1 MQFSFLVSSLT
12 LLLANPVFAEESDGE
27 PDQSEPTPVEEII
40 VHGEMEIQR
49 KRAKVIQNLRHLGY
63 REVRQKDGRSIMRPA
78 APYKPT
84 VVVDDDAW
92 IHVKR
97 SPVRVDPPGKKD
109 NKLRYLWCLPPFTIT
124 AACVQVGGQ
133 VIGERK
139 LAHFKG
145 DVARATDYEVRQW
158 RGAVIAHAMDK
169 RLGEEIPDM
178 LDRIWE
184 EGKTDEVDETLLP
197 SPFDR
202 REAIFEFWAS
212 RSCVPE
218 GEAVRIVTADFITEV
233 IQHSEHPATSEEIE
247 KANTQQRCSDAEALP
262 IESTATP

>member
-1 MQFSFLVSSLT
+1 MKFSFLASSL
-12 LLLANPVFAEESDGE
+12 LLVSANTVFANDDNEDN
-27 PDQSEPTPVEEII
+27 DQSVDAPVEEVI

-49 KRAKVIQNLRHLGY
+49 KRDKVIQNLRHLGY
-63 REVRQKDGRSIMRPA
+63 REVRQKDGRSIMRPSV
-78 APYKPT
+78 PYKPT

-92 IHVKR
+92 VHVKR

-124 AACVQVGGQ
+124 AACIQVGGQ

-139 LAHFKG
+139 LAHFKS
-145 DVARATDYEVRQW
+145 DVARATDYEIRQW

-184 EGKTDEVDETLLP
+184 QGKHDAQGETILP
-197 SPFDR
+197 NPIDR

-218 GEAVRIVTADFITEV
+218 GEAVRTVTADFITEV
-233 IQHSEHPATSEEIE
+233 VQHSSHPAPADEIL
-247 KANTQQRCSDAEALP
+247 KINAKQRCPDAQALP
-262 IESTATP
+262 IESTAMP